1 MPNICKENEMNAK
14 YVKSLVVVM
23 LLAALAGCA
32 TGGAG
37 NSPAYPTDTTGEAEG

>member
-1 MPNICKENEMNAK
+1 MSTK
-14 YVKSLVVVM
+14 YLKSLIAVM

-37 NSPAYPTDTTGEAEG
+37 NTSAFPAGAAGEAVG

>member
-1 MPNICKENEMNAK
+1 MNAK

-32 TGGAG
+32 TGGTS
-37 NSPAYPTDTTGEAEG
+37 NSPAYPTETTGEAEG